1 MKEGSGPRRIPP
13 AAVHSIVTSSQSNQF
28 QSARWNPMESDGIRW
43 GWARFKLHSVGFNHS
58 RCLWRIHKYK
68 SMCGPSVGFIGS
80 TKLEQ
85 SVSIISPLPICFLGF
100 LSFYLS
106 IYLSIFLSLGL
117 KFLQAPSVLIKLD
130 LTASSMGFEFHDTQ
144 RRRPDKSRWIGT
156 MEWTLNQLDRVRIR
170 WNFGGI

>member
-1 MKEGSGPRRIPP
+1 MESDEVGPDSSCTVLDSITADASEGYINTSRCVAP
-13 AAVHSIVTSSQSNQF
+13 ALGLSVQQSWSNQF
-28 QSARWNPMESDGIRW
+28 RLSLL
-43 GWARFKLHSVGFNHS
+43 F
-58 RCLWRIHKYK
+58 
-68 SMCGPSVGFIGS
+68 PSV
-80 TKLEQ
+80 
-85 SVSIISPLPICFLGF
+85 FLAF
-100 LSFYLS
+100 FLS